1 MSLEIL
7 IGESLTV
14 GAPGQSL
21 PPESFLVP
29 MEFTTA
35 GHAHLCGYD
44 SQHWL
49 DAGMVR
55 LTVRSNNDEHHY
67 CLKCANR
74 LLSQGVG
81 QLQTFLSGLSRLS
94 ED

>member
-14 GAPGQSL
+14 DALGQSV
-21 PPESFLVP
+21 PPESFLMP
-29 MEFTTA
+29 MEFTTVGQA
-35 GHAHLCGYD
+35 QLCGYNR
-44 SQHWL
+44 QHWL

-67 CLKCANR
+67 CLECANT
-74 LLSQGVG
+74 LLIQGIG
-81 QLQTFLSGLSRLS
+81 QLQIFLAGLNGLSRG
-94 ED
+94 